1 MHHMAPPGV
10 AHAAR
15 SHGREPW
22 GPCGAGAGGRARCVS
37 RCHLRSCTF
46 TWAILGDRCACQRV
60 GQQGPQRCRR
70 CNRDP
75 SARAS
80 ARCPSR
86 EVVEQAVE
94 WCAAGC
100 ARVKCARHTC
110 RGVKHV
116 GLLEHAVRHTVSSL
130 DTCLRNFTAAGF
142 RVFVDGYRQALGF
155 NFRGA
160 LRGARAVFTAATQQ
174 AGLSGSTR
182 LRNTG
187 EASQSSPRRCAPS
200 PLPPPLRPSHA
211 CPRASRTG
219 VDAA

>member
-1 MHHMAPPGV
+1 MQHVVTVGS
-10 AHAAR
+10 R
-15 SHGREPW
+15 
-22 GPCGAGAGGRARCVS
+22 GGRAALGRVGA
-37 RCHLRSCTF
+37 RAVCHGVTCGRSVQLHF
-46 TWAILGDRCACQRV
+46 YLGDSRRLHGHRYACQRV

-187 EASQSSPRRCAPS
+187 EATQSSAARRCAPS